1 MWLAT
6 VIEYQSHLPV
16 RYNHNKKHY
25 LFTRPRTT
33 KKKKKFIRREHQ
45 LKLYIAV
52 VSLEVSH
59 FMRIEPQQPLPRL
72 FDPPVE
78 KLQVAAT
85 AVEFKNGTG
94 QS

>member
-1 MWLAT
+1 
-6 VIEYQSHLPV
+6 
-16 RYNHNKKHY
+16 
-25 LFTRPRTT
+25 
-33 KKKKKFIRREHQ
+33 
-45 LKLYIAV
+45 
-52 VSLEVSH
+52 
-59 FMRIEPQQPLPRL
+59 MRIEPQQPLPRL